1 MTDTNKERFAP
12 MDEDMNTLNSDLI
25 ENTTPFGLL
34 DEETQE
40 RMKAWKHGFEVWNG
54 SEAVADGWASVWDRA
69 LERSGYSHFDNN
81 ASAVFRAKPAPEPEP
96 EPVEVLH
103 EVSITVESPL
113 LPNEMHFKLSFDAD
127 LKNPTIEEIK

>member
-1 MTDTNKERFAP
+1 MTDINEENK
-12 MDEDMNTLNSDLI
+12 DLI

-40 RMKAWKHGFEVWNG
+40 RMRAWPHGWQVWNQNFENG
-54 SEAVADGWASVWDRA
+54 WIEVAFSSQFAAKSN
-69 LERSGYSHFDNN
+69 Y
-81 ASAVFRAKPAPEPEP
+81 VFRAKPAPEP

-113 LPNEMHFKLSFDAD
+113 LAKEMHFKLSFDAD
-127 LKNPTIEEIK
+127 LKNPTIEEIE

>member
-1 MTDTNKERFAP
+1 MTDINEENK
-12 MDEDMNTLNSDLI
+12 DLI

-40 RMKAWKHGFEVWNG
+40 RMRAWPHGWEEWTKSADDPVWRKWTEVAFSLQFAAN
-54 SEAVADGWASVWDRA
+54 
-69 LERSGYSHFDNN
+69 SGY
-81 ASAVFRAKPAPEPEP
+81 VFRAKPAPEP

-113 LPNEMHFKLSFDAD
+113 LPKEMHYKLSFDEN
-127 LKNPTIEEIK
+127 LENPTIEEIK

>member
-40 RMKAWKHGFEVWNG
+40 RMRAWPHGCKVWSQN
-54 SEAVADGWASVWDRA
+54 ENFADGWTDVAFNA
-69 LERSGYSHFDNN
+69 KFAANSGC
-81 ASAVFRAKPAPEPEP
+81 VFRAKPAPEPEP
-96 EPVEVLH
+96 EPIEVLH

-113 LPNEMHFKLSFDAD
+113 LPKEMHFKLSFDAD

>member
-1 MTDTNKERFAP
+1 MTDINEENK
-12 MDEDMNTLNSDLI
+12 DLI

-40 RMKAWKHGFEVWNG
+40 RMLAWPHGWQEWKHDSMG
-54 SEAVADGWASVWDRA
+54 SWWTDVLHRLMDVSNDGLV
-69 LERSGYSHFDNN
+69 Y
-81 ASAVFRAKPAPEPEP
+81 RAKPAP

-113 LPNEMHFKLSFDAD
+113 LDKEMHFKLTFDKK
-127 LKNPTIEEIK
+127 LENPTIEAIE